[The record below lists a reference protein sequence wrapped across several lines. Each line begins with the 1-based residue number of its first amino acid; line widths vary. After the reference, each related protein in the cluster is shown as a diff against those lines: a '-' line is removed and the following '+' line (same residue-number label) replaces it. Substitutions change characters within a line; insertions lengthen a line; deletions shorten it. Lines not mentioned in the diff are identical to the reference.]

1 MVCKSTALASL
12 VFSSATTVD
21 IEITVSW
28 RVVIRD
34 LTDVAFDLIHQQR
47 HEVDPSRQYLNA
59 HTSSTVPIVAQH
71 Q

>member
-47 HEVDPSRQYLNA
+47 HEVDPSRQ
-59 HTSSTVPIVAQH
+59 
-71 Q
+71 